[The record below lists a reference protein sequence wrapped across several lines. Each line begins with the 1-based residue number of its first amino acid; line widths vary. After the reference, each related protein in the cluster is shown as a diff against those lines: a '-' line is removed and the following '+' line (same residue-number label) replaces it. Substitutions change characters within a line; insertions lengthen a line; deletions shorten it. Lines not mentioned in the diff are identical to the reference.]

1 MAQDRINRITTS
13 RTVGIILGRAA
24 KTNHFRVLNFGPLS
38 VALLLT
44 VFSAL
49 FLITPQ
55 VHAEPGVEMVSGNI
69 IVDGNLTP
77 GRTYHLPSI
86 VITNTGDQP
95 GDYVMV
101 LSYRLDRKQRT
112 IPAEWISFEPQRFL
126 LNPQQSQ
133 DVDVIISIPKDGFRP
148 GDYFA
153 YIESHQVSQAN
164 GDIVG
169 TAIATRLG
177 FTLPASGWVSA
188 SAEHVLTF
196 AEKNAIW
203 GYIIVALLLGPVLL
217 YLPRY
222 LFLRFFR
229 ISIALGRNQ

>member
-1 MAQDRINRITTS
+1 MAQDKFNNIAASTRPGP
-13 RTVGIILGRAA
+13 VLGRAA
-24 KTNHFRVLNFGPLS
+24 KANHLRVLHLVPLS
-38 VALLLT
+38 LALLL
-44 VFSAL
+44 AL
-49 FLITPQ
+49 LLIAPEA
-55 VHAEPGVEMVSGNI
+55 HADPGVEMTSGNI
-69 IVDGNLTP
+69 IVEDGLTP
-77 GRTYHLPSI
+77 GRAYHLPSI
-86 VITNTGDQP
+86 TITNTGDLP

-133 DVDVIISIPKDGFRP
+133 DVAVILSIPEGGFRP

-153 YIESHQVSQAN
+153 YIESHQVSRVT

-177 FTLPASGWVSA
+177 FTLPASGWYSA
-188 SAEHVLTF
+188 STEQARTF
-196 AEKNAIW
+196 AENNSDW
-203 GYIIVALLLGPVLL
+203 GYIIMALLLGPVLL
-217 YLPRY
+217 YGSRF

-229 ISIALGRNQ
+229 MTVAFGRNQ